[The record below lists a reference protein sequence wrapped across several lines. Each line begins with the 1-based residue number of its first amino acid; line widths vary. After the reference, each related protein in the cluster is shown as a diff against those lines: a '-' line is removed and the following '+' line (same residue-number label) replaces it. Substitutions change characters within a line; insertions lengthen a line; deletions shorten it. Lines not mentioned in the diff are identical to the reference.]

1 MFNNV
6 ILDIFIGLVFI
17 FLLYSLLASI
27 VQEFI
32 AHRMNLRARML
43 QKAVRKMLEDQASPT
58 GTPWQRS
65 TFYNYFSEIW
75 ENIRRFFR
83 PFRAYEQFAKK
94 FYDHPS
100 IKYLGEDKSYSK
112 PAYLQPHNFSNTIIQ
127 LLRDKKYDGSKD
139 NEAELIKNA
148 LDNNTL
154 NINPETLSHL
164 KDLFADARQDAY
176 HFRQRLEQWFD
187 ETMQRTSG
195 WYKRQNSMIL
205 VLIGFVMAWIFNVDA
220 IAIAKILSK
229 DKKARE
235 QLVEMAISRK
245 GEYGSIIDSI
255 KVKKSIDTTV
265 FVRDSAGKV
274 IDTSFRKGKDTTLS
288 ESVTAYQMGNKY
300 FDSTYRK
307 LTEDASLAQTI
318 LGLSVIVPDS
328 IMTAHQK
335 SVDSLDHIIDSLDKR
350 IDSAKSTEERILLKA
365 EMKAQQKARY
375 NMRKIYKD
383 TWLTHPYQKKGWLK
397 ILGWLLTAWA
407 ISLGAP
413 FWFDLLNKFIQIRSN
428 GPRVPTGTDTQ
439 GTTAG
444 KTSTGKTIRG

>member
-6 ILDIFIGLVFI
+6 ILDLFIGLLFI

-43 QKAVRKMLEDQASPT
+43 QKAIRKMLEDQASVT

-65 TFYNYFSEIW
+65 TFYNYFGEIW

-83 PFRAYEQFAKK
+83 PFREHEKLIKK

-100 IKYLGEDKSYSK
+100 VKYLGEDKSYSK
-112 PAYLQPHNFSNTIIQ
+112 PAYLQPHNFSNTLIQ
-127 LLRDKKYDGSKD
+127 LLREKKYDGSKN

-154 NINPETLSHL
+154 QINQETLSHL
-164 KDLFADARQDAY
+164 RDLFADARQDAFQ
-176 HFRQRLEQWFD
+176 FRQRLEQWYD

-205 VLIGFVMAWIFNVDA
+205 VLIGFAIAWVFNVDT

-245 GEYGSIIDSI
+245 DSYGAIIDSI
-255 KVKKSIDTTV
+255 EVRKSVDTAVLTPNAKDSTVIDTTY
-265 FVRDSAGKV
+265 
-274 IDTSFRKGKDTTLS
+274 IKGREAVVQEKA
-288 ESVTAYQMGNKY
+288 TAYGDRY
-300 FDSTYRK
+300 FDSTYNQLK
-307 LTEDASLAQTI
+307 QDAGLAQTI
-318 LGLSVIVPDS
+318 LGLSIVVPDS
-328 IMTAHQK
+328 IEKAHIK
-335 SVDSLDHIIDSLDKR
+335 SLDSINYIIDSLDKK
-350 IDSAKSTEERILLKA
+350 IDSAKTDAEKKELKA
-365 EMKAQQKARY
+365 KKKEQKTARCKL
-375 NMRKIYKD
+375 NEEYKD
-383 TWLTHPYQKKGWLK
+383 IYLTHPYQKKGWLK
-397 ILGWLLTAWA
+397 VLGWLLTAWA

-413 FWFDLLNKFIQIRSN
+413 FWFDLLNRFIQLRSN
-428 GPRVPTGTDTQ
+428 GPRVPTGSEAQ
-439 GTTAG
+439 GSTG
-444 KTSTGKTIRG
+444 KTSSGKTIRG